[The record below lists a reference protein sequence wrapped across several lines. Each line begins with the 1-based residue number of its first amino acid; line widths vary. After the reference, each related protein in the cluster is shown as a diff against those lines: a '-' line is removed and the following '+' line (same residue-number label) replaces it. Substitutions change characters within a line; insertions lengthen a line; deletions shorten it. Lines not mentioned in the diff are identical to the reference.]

1 MVTLT
6 YNMHILLL
14 GLMRSESEVGLFSAS
29 WKLFNFAVVLPNLIS
44 ALFMPRI
51 ANQSGRPHERR
62 ESTQIYMQTVLM
74 CAVPIV
80 VFGEALAPQII
91 TVLFGV
97 AYLPA
102 LPSVALLLLNALV
115 VSLNIGF
122 GTPLIAVGRQR
133 LFSRVM
139 TTGAAFGLIF
149 NLILIPPFGTNPR
162 AMTAAHLRVSSRGP
176 PACEPPR

>member
-1 MVTLT
+1 
-6 YNMHILLL
+6 
-14 GLMRSESEVGLFSAS
+14 
-29 WKLFNFAVVLPNLIS
+29 
-44 ALFMPRI
+44 
-51 ANQSGRPHERR
+51 
-62 ESTQIYMQTVLM
+62 MQTVLM

-139 TTGAAFGLIF
+139 TTGAAFGLVF
-149 NLILIPPFGTNPR
+149 NLILIPPFGING
-162 AMTAAHLRVSSRGP
+162 AAVATLIDEVAILIMLLVNRPEGSVQHAADAGLRCLLAAIQP
-176 PACEPPR
+176 E